1 MPVLTRMVGFLTT
14 SNPEEAT
21 AFYRE
26 TLGFRL
32 MSEDDFALV
41 FDANGTMIRVGKAQS
56 FTPAQGTVL
65 GWDGA
70 IFTLFLAAFLGSLVA
85 LGGLLNGRLRK
96 SQYIPFG
103 PFLNTAGVMLLF
115 YLCSQRDLLS
125 LVERFQL

>member
-1 MPVLTRMVGFLTT
+1 MVFFVPLFFAGVMGGGDVKL
-14 SNPEEAT
+14 
-21 AFYRE
+21 
-26 TLGFRL
+26 LGA
-32 MSEDDFALV
+32 M
-41 FDANGTMIRVGKAQS
+41 
-56 FTPAQGTVL
+56 GTVL